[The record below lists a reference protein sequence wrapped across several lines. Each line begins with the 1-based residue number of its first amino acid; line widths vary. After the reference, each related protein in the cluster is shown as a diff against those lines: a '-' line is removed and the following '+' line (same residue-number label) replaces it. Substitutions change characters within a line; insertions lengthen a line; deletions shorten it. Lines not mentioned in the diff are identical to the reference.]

1 MSTASQTS
9 SLTIEELKTLEIAS
23 KERVETKELIPY
35 FEMFKRHAEVYNA
48 VIKGGVHI
56 DSFSQ
61 SEGWIVLDFENGI
74 QVKVKL

>member
-9 SLTIEELKTLEIAS
+9 KLTIEELKTLGIAS

-35 FEMFKRHAEVYNA
+35 FEITKRHAEVYDA
-48 VIKGGVHI
+48 VMKKGVRI

-61 SEGWIVLDFENGI
+61 SEEWIMLDFENGI
-74 QVKVKL
+74 LVKVKF